1 MSTVVLFGRP
11 GCHLCDDAREA
22 LVRAE
27 IPFAETDITSDPGLE
42 AEFGT
47 LVPVVEVA
55 GTPVFFAGMDPRELA
70 ELVEEALEGE

>member
-1 MSTVVLFGRP
+1 MSSIVLFGRP

-22 LVRAE
+22 LVQAE
-27 IPFAETDITSDPGLE
+27 IRFTETDITTDPGLE

-55 GTPVFFAGMDPRELA
+55 GIPVFFAGMDPRELA
-70 ELVEEALEGE
+70 DLVEEALQDQ

>member
-1 MSTVVLFGRP
+1 MSSVVLFGRP

-22 LVRAE
+22 LAE
-27 IPFAETDITSDPGLE
+27 AKIPFTETDITNDPGLE

-55 GTPVFFAGMDPRELA
+55 GTPVFFAGMDPRGLA
-70 ELVEEALEGE
+70 EFVEEAMEDD

>member
-1 MSTVVLFGRP
+1 LTAVVLFGRP

-22 LVRAE
+22 LLEAE
-27 IPFAETDITSDPGLE
+27 IPFRETDITTDPGLE

-70 ELVEEALEGE
+70 DLVEEALQNQ

>member
-1 MSTVVLFGRP
+1 MSSVVLFGRP

-22 LVRAE
+22 LDQTG
-27 IPFAETDITSDPGLE
+27 IPFTETDITTDPGLE

-70 ELVEEALEGE
+70 EIVEEALEGE